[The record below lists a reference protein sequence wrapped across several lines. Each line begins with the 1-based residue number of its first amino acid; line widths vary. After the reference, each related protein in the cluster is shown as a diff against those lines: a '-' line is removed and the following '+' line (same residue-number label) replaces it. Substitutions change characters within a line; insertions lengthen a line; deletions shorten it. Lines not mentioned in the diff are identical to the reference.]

1 MAADWSI
8 ALGVLLFI
16 IAIIAAVLYYLRYK
30 KWFLISYVAAL
41 TVFIFSIFYTWDV
54 LELRGI
60 QVMVLLAI
68 SAVIMIYLGKHF
80 TGISLVEDK
89 VHTSLKEKK
98 QEKK

>member
-1 MAADWSI
+1 MI
-8 ALGVLLFI
+8 
-16 IAIIAAVLYYLRYK
+16 
-30 KWFLISYVAAL
+30 
-41 TVFIFSIFYTWDV
+41 
-54 LELRGI
+54 
-60 QVMVLLAI
+60 LLAI